1 MDLEPKFLPIS
12 PQHLPPLILRTG
24 TSKINFEE
32 TVDHL
37 IVLLLNNKKKISARS
52 IEYIKTILETD
63 IFRFET
69 CYINKCNDHLLV
81 DNLSNVSQ

>member
-12 PQHLPPLILRTG
+12 PQHLPPLIPPPVP
-24 TSKINFEE
+24 SNINFEE

-37 IVLLLNNKKKISARS
+37 IVLLLNNKKKISART